1 MSFINDDGQFSS
13 DPENLFSSSTV
24 ESEHSYTTG
33 KSTKLVFA
41 IGTLLFSNFCPPPPP
56 PLQTIA
62 VYLRVHL
69 GMLQGKVVTHSEEVG
84 WWRTLVVE
92 CVRGAVKKNCHKK

>member
-1 MSFINDDGQFSS
+1 MSFRNDDGQFSS

-33 KSTKLVFA
+33 KSTKLGFA

-69 GMLQGKVVTHSEEVG
+69 GMLYISCKEKWLHI
-84 WWRTLVVE
+84 LKKLD
-92 CVRGAVKKNCHKK
+92 RGEL